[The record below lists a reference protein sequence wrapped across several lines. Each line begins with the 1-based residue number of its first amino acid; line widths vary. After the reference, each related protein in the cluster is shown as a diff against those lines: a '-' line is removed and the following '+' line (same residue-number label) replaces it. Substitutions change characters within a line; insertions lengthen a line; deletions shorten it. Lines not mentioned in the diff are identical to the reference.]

1 MVSGIPS
8 CGGYH
13 YVEKRQSVGQSH
25 LIFFVNSWR
34 YPSIRFFMSE
44 DFILREYLR
53 GKRNM
58 EFQCLFHN
66 FVDSSFI
73 HNVIILQSRMLS
85 PQCKFHYDIF
95 HDGRHPDL
103 SKYISDTVQG
113 IKLAMKK
120 NEVQRVTVVILS
132 QDRTPLERFVF
143 EVAPVNQTA
152 RQNDDRYFV
161 ELEQSLKG
169 FLLRINISDS
179 MLRKTSRSCIHK
191 TNLKMSSLW
200 LSSIID
206 STFNILVYTKGGS
219 AMTVDDS
226 HFAQEFPWMEAED
239 TLYTMLD
246 PKLVPL
252 KATGSGKILKMQLY
266 VEEKKNKSIDVS

>member
-1 MVSGIPS
+1 MA
-8 CGGYH
+8 
-13 YVEKRQSVGQSH
+13 
-25 LIFFVNSWR
+25 
-34 YPSIRFFMSE
+34 
-44 DFILREYLR
+44 LR
-53 GKRNM
+53 
-58 EFQCLFHN
+58 
-66 FVDSSFI
+66 DSSDT
-73 HNVIILQSRMLS
+73 NVQQVAS
-85 PQCKFHYDIF
+85 DIF
-95 HDGRHPDL
+95 CEFLEVSIHQILHVRGLYPEGIFERKKKYGVPVSMARHPDL

-161 ELEQSLKG
+161 ELEQSLRG

-179 MLRKTSRSCIHK
+179 MLGK
-191 TNLKMSSLW
+191 LPE
-200 LSSIID
+200 D

-219 AMTVDDS
+219 AMTVDDL

-266 VEEKKNKSIDVS
+266 VEEKKNKSTDVS